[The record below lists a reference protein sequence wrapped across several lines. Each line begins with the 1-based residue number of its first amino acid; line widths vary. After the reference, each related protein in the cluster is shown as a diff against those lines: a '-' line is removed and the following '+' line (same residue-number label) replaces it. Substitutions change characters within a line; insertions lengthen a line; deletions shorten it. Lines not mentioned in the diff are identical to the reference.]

1 MTKARWFG
9 LIVLIIVSTG
19 ILMVYSSSHIWAAY
33 KFNDAFY
40 YLKRQLLF
48 GVLGLVMML
57 IFARLDYHWYFR

>member
-1 MTKARWFG
+1 
-9 LIVLIIVSTG
+9 
-19 ILMVYSSSHIWAAY
+19 MVYSSSHIWAAY

-57 IFARLDYHWYFR
+57 VFARLIIIGIFVIASSSLGSVFYY